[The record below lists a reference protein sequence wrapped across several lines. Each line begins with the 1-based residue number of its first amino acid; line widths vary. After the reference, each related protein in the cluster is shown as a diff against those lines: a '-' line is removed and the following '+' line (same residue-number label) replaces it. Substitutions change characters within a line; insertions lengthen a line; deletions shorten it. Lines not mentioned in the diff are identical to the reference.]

1 MTLFLTFIL
10 SMMVTLVLIP
20 PLMKSAGRLR
30 FVDSPDER
38 KIHIGDIPRIG
49 GVAMSIG
56 VILPVFVLLAG
67 QSDAIYLYIGIMV
80 LLLFGILDDR
90 FQLDFKLKFVGQIAA
105 VLVVVLSGGVLISK
119 MPLWVDG
126 VMPMYVA
133 IPFTVFALLG
143 VTNATNL
150 SDGLDGLAGGMSLM
164 SFAGTA
170 LIAYSMDNLIV
181 LTLSVAVMGSIL
193 GFLRFNTFPAKVF
206 MGDTGSQFLGF
217 TLGIAVILV
226 TQQEGAIINTAIPL
240 FLLGLP
246 ILDTITV
253 MVNRISKGRSPFS
266 PDRNHI
272 HHRLLAIGFHHHEAV
287 MMIYAVQAAMVVT
300 GYLLRFDSNLLVLSY
315 YFVTCIVILGLLHLA
330 RIREWHVH
338 RRDSKEE
345 SRPVKYRF
353 EWMANRDRMLCLM
366 SHGTAIILGLFFVVA
381 AGTARDL
388 PVDTV
393 ALVIVMLVL
402 FFVLFLFRTR
412 SAVTWL
418 ERIVIYTLGTM
429 VIYIMSSH
437 SGLPEHILKYQDFV
451 YILLVAAVM
460 IGFRYSNIQEFGA
473 TPLDFLM
480 IFVAVI
486 AAILPE
492 LQIVDQEFG
501 LSVTRLIILFYAMEF
516 VLVHI
521 SGRLDIIRYCVFAML
536 AIIGLNGLLNFG
548 FVI

>member
-20 PLMKSAGRLR
+20 PLMKSAGRLQ
-30 FVDSPDER
+30 FLDTPDER
-38 KIHIGDIPRIG
+38 KIHAGEIPRVG
-49 GVAMSIG
+49 GIAMSIG

-67 QSDAIYLYIGIMV
+67 QSDAVYLYIGIMV
-80 LLLFGILDDR
+80 LLLFGIMDDR
-90 FQLDFKLKFVGQIAA
+90 FQLDFKIKFLGQIAA

-119 MPLWVDG
+119 MPLWIDG
-126 VMPMYVA
+126 MMPLYVA

-170 LIAYSMDNLIV
+170 LIAYSMDNMVV

-193 GFLRFNTFPAKVF
+193 GFLRFNTFPARVF

-253 MVNRISKGRSPFS
+253 MVNRISRGRSPFS

-287 MMIYAVQAAMVVT
+287 MMIYAVQAAMVVA
-300 GYLLRFDSNLLVLSY
+300 GYLLRFEPNTLVLSFY
-315 YFVTCIVILGLLHLA
+315 AITCIVILGLLHLA
-330 RIREWHVH
+330 RVLEWRVH
-338 RRDSKEE
+338 KQASPEA
-345 SRPVKYRF
+345 SRPAKYRF
-353 EWMANRDRMLCLM
+353 AWMENRDRMLCLM
-366 SHGTAIILGLFFVVA
+366 SHGTAVILGLFFIVA

-393 ALVIVMLVL
+393 ALVIGMLVL
-402 FFVLFLFRTR
+402 FFVLFLFRAKK
-412 SAVTWL
+412 SVTWP

-429 VIYIMSSH
+429 VIYIMNSH
-437 SGLPEHILKYQDFV
+437 SGLPQEILDYQDFV
-451 YILLVAAVM
+451 YILLVVAVI
-460 IGFRYSNIQEFGA
+460 IGFRYSRIQEFGA

-480 IFVAVI
+480 IFVAVV

-492 LQIVDQEFG
+492 LQIIDQEFG
-501 LSVTRLIILFYAMEF
+501 LGVTRLIILFYAMEF

-521 SGRLDIIRYCVFAML
+521 SGRLDIIRYCIFAML
-536 AIIGLNGLLNFG
+536 AILGLNGILNFG
-548 FVI
+548 FAI